1 MAGLSLALVA
11 GCHSAPVVDE
21 APVAQDVSEE
31 AGQTRLAPPSE
42 RYPDLFQRIA
52 LSGLVDP
59 KDWVDAEP
67 KAPTDMINA
76 AFERKRPATQA
87 ELSAFVETYFDLP
100 DSTPEAAPDPI
111 VPDGLSLSEH
121 IEALWPHLTRQ
132 ADAASGQG
140 SLIPLP
146 EPYIVPGGRFRE
158 VYYWDSYFTM
168 TGLGPEHEAIKR
180 SMVENF
186 ASLIREFGHVP
197 NANRTYY
204 LSRSQPPFFFAMVG
218 LLTPDDP
225 AQSWVEYLPELQS
238 EYEYWMQGDRAVVLE
253 DGSVL
258 NRYWDARNVPRD
270 ESYIQDFTTAARSG
284 REPAEIYRELRAGAE
299 SGWDFSSRW
308 LEDPEDL
315 STIRTTW
322 IVPVDLNALLY
333 GMERAI
339 EAGCAEIADVIC
351 MDDFS
356 ARAEARMRAMST
368 FLWDET
374 LGVFNDYDLEAGH
387 STGRVSAASL
397 YPLFFGVATE
407 DQAERTAEFT
417 LTHLLA
423 PGGLLSTPL
432 ETGEQWDAPNGWAPL
447 QWIAVNGFRDYGN
460 NALAEEIAA
469 RWLATVSRTY
479 CETGKLVEKYDVTEV
494 KPGGGGEYPLQD
506 GFGWT
511 NGVTLA
517 LLDLYPDL
525 SAYGAT
531 VPSTICT
538 SE

>member
-21 APVAQDVSEE
+21 APVARDVSEE

-100 DSTPEAAPDPI
+100 DSTPKAAPDPI
-111 VPDGLSLSEH
+111 VTDGLSLSEH

-186 ASLIREFGHVP
+186 ASLIREVGHVP

-284 REPAEIYRELRAGAE
+284 RELAEIYRELRAGAE

-351 MDDFS
+351 VDDFS
-356 ARAEARMRAMST
+356 ARAEARKRAMNT

-432 ETGEQWDAPNGWAPL
+432 GTGEQWDAPNGWAPL

-460 NALAEEIAA
+460 DALAEEIAA

-511 NGVTLA
+511 NGVTVA
-517 LLDLYPDL
+517 LLELYPDL

-538 SE
+538 SP